1 MAFFDN
7 TRLPDPDWGMDDKG
21 EGSSSHTKGPGFA
34 SVKLS
39 SAQPL
44 MRDRT
49 NSGKLVTRS
58 QLYHKWN
65 ISITYNPMTK
75 AQFAPIYS
83 FLLSKQVS
91 GQPFFVA
98 LPQYKLD
105 TSTGFGGQV
114 NEENIRVT
122 SNQSKGANQFS
133 IRNNL
138 DNDLTPGSEIY
149 YDFMDLPPPGQVLF
163 NLPTTLS
170 WKTFMINF
178 SEIELQ
184 SGTTPDGIKLHITP
198 ALNVDLTTT
207 DFLNFTNQLFRVVQT
222 GTTYEY
228 DLGTNGLY
236 QFGLKLEE
244 AL

>member
-7 TRLPDPDWGMDDKG
+7 TRLPDPDWGIDDKG
-21 EGSSSHTKGPGFA
+21 EGSSSYTKGPGFA

-98 LPQYKLD
+98 LPQYTLD
-105 TSTGFGGQV
+105 TSSGFGLEVDGKS
-114 NEENIRVT
+114 IRAT

-133 IRNNL
+133 IINN
-138 DNDLTPGSEIY
+138 DNIT
-149 YDFMDLPPPGQVLF
+149 DFETPPPAGQVLF

-178 SEIELQ
+178 SELDA
-184 SGTTPDGIKLHITP
+184 STAPDSIKLHITP
-198 ALNVDLTTT
+198 ALNADLTTT